1 MKIFLNNQEY
11 STDSDHL
18 TVKELLLQNQ
28 LPTIGVAVAVNNKV
42 IRKALW
48 DTTMLSDEDH
58 VTVITAV
65 CGG

>member
-1 MKIFLNNQEY
+1 MKLFINQQEFT
-11 STDSDHL
+11 TDSDHI
-18 TVKELLLQNQ
+18 TVRDLLALNQ
-28 LPTIGVAVAVNNKV
+28 LPATGVAVAVNNKV

-48 DTTMLSDEDH
+48 DTTLLSDNDN